1 MATAEHLMATEVDWD
16 RLSIFSFQAGGSDH
30 KANLNLV
37 FFFSDVEISL

>member
-16 RLSIFSFQAGGSDH
+16 PLSIFSFQAGGSDH